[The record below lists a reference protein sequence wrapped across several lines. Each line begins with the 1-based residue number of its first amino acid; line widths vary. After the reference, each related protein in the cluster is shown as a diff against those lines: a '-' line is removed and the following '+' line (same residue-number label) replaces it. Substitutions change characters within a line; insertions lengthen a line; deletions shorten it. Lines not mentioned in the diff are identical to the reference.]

1 MEIPNWPKVVQTV
14 QLTLKR
20 NSDLIEVVNQLPQK
34 YQDRRGLMIV
44 DCVTSRQRKYDEYVV
59 KKLLPLYES
68 KAKDLSVKALS
79 ERAPDWMPLRDGEA
93 QTMKLVAKKLLKYGE
108 GKSKDEN
115 TICKLWAEDSSAHAD
130 VLDIKGIG
138 PALLQYLRMLSG
150 ANTLKVDVRIIDEL
164 QKMGVP
170 VDWFTTDGLLR
181 LCENLAADAGCT
193 LVELDQVLWHANRA

>member
-1 MEIPNWPKVVQTV
+1 MEIPNWSKVVKTV

-20 NSDLIEVVNQLPQK
+20 NPDLIEVANQLSHK

-68 KAKDLSVKALS
+68 KAKNLSVKALS
-79 ERAPDWMPLRDGEA
+79 ERAPEWMPLRDGEA
-93 QTMKLVAKKLLKYGE
+93 QTMKLVAKRLLKYGE
-108 GKSKDEN
+108 GRSKDEN
-115 TICKLWAEDSSAHAD
+115 VICKLWAEDLSAHAD
-130 VLDIKGIG
+130 VLDVKGIG

-164 QKMGVP
+164 RKMGIP
-170 VDWFTTDGLLR
+170 VNWFTTDGLLR

-193 LVELDQVLWHANRA
+193 LVELDQVLWHTNKS